1 MNGMSKKHILI
12 IAAVFIPEPIVSA
25 HLLADLAEELS
36 KDYIVTILRPRPSR
50 PLGFKH
56 NKIDFN
62 KYPYNVVTLD
72 SYCHPKS
79 ELLGRFKESYSMGR
93 AACKYISEHHN
104 EIDFIYNDPWHLF
117 GVDMVARKAV
127 KYGIPYVTPVQD
139 IYPESITSKL
149 PNISLLKFIVIKL
162 LMPFD
167 SFRMKHASAIHT
179 ISPSMAEWLCHS
191 RKIPIEKFI
200 VVRNWQDERPFI
212 SFKSSSNEDQNDALF
227 TFMYLGNVGK
237 LAGLDVVLDA
247 WKEVGEKSSQVII
260 AGAGADKQRLEERC
274 SLENIQ
280 NIFFI
285 DVPDG
290 KVVEI
295 QSKADVMLLPVQK
308 GFALSSIPSKLPAYM
323 FSAKPILASIDE
335 LSDTA
340 KCIKEAN
347 AGWIVTPEN
356 KDVLAK
362 QMKECINISKTKL
375 KEMGKD
381 GQTYALN
388 HMSRTQGLKKL
399 SDAIRNL
406 I

>member
-1 MNGMSKKHILI
+1 MSKKHILI

-56 NKIDFN
+56 RKIDFS
-62 KYPYNVVTLD
+62 KYPYSVVTLD

-79 ELLGRFKESYSMGR
+79 ELLGRFRESYSIGR
-93 AACKYISEHHN
+93 AACKYISRHHK

-117 GVDMVARKAV
+117 GIDMVARKAV
-127 KYGIPYVTPVQD
+127 RYGIPYITPVQD

-149 PNISLLKFIVIKL
+149 PNIPLLKSIVIKL

-167 SFRMKHASAIHT
+167 SFRMRHASAIHT
-179 ISPSMAEWLCHS
+179 ISPSMAEKLSSS
-191 RKIPIEKFI
+191 RKIPLGNFV
-200 VVRNWQDERPFI
+200 VVRNWQDERPFLNYQ
-212 SFKSSSNEDQNDALF
+212 KSPNEDKNDTLF
-227 TFMYLGNVGK
+227 TFMYLGNVGR

-247 WKEVGEKSSQVII
+247 WKEIGEKSAQVII
-260 AGAGADKQRLEERC
+260 AGSGADKHRLEERC
-274 SLENIQ
+274 SHESIQ
-280 NIFFI
+280 NVIFI

-290 KVVEI
+290 KVAET

-308 GFALSSIPSKLPAYM
+308 GFAHSSIPSKLPAYM

-340 KCIKEAN
+340 KCIEEAN
-347 AGWIVTPEN
+347 AGWIVAPEN
-356 KDVLAK
+356 KNALAK
-362 QMKECINISKTKL
+362 QMKECISIPTNRL
-375 KEMGKD
+375 KEIGIN
-381 GQTYALN
+381 GQIYALN
-388 HMSRTQGLKKL
+388 NMSRTQGLKKL